1 MSLDFEKEVFKIGS
15 ELLKESQKRDTLF
28 FKKNWWYQKILAW
41 TLQKQSLKSNLFR
54 FIDVLP
60 NLSSDK
66 AFLSH
71 WREYFKDDE
80 LGFISSGLGRLAPSL
95 FVKSLRKQITQVA
108 QMFITGS
115 CPEESLKVISKNW
128 NQGLAFSLD
137 ILGEEILSEKEA
149 EQYFQT
155 CLSTMDQFKK
165 ASWSYQ
171 KTLQKDLEGELPH
184 LNFSVKLSALF
195 SQTKVE
201 AWDYSKECIKKRL
214 RLLFQ
219 KAVKEFFFINV
230 DMEYYHSKDL
240 YIEVFKELLMEEE
253 FKSYPHFG
261 LVVQTYLKE
270 SLEDLKDLID
280 FCKKRQQKIT
290 IRLVKGAYWDSEFL
304 LSQQKNWPIPVYT
317 EKSATDLNFEK
328 ALALLFEE
336 SNHVKIAVGSHN
348 IRSLALALAYHKKYP
363 SAQLEFQFLYGMVE
377 GLAHALKQRAY
388 LTRLYCTMGELI
400 PGMSYLVRRLLENSS
415 NQSFLLNSLMKKQS
429 PEKLLAP
436 PKIKKESPKES
447 PKDSQN
453 KAFSNFP
460 LPDFSKKENREL
472 FEKALKKW
480 EASFPVEV
488 PLMVSASKNK
498 KLNIFSRVNPN
509 KKNQIISK
517 SVFVDREQALKT
529 IEDRESFFPTWKK
542 TPASQRVS
550 YLYQTAELL
559 KEKFFHFASLQ
570 IYELGKTWEAACADV
585 AEAIDFCSF
594 YASSY
599 EALSKPQLTDDVA
612 GEESFL
618 HYEPIGLVSVIAPWN
633 FPLAIL
639 TGQLTAPLVCGN
651 IVLIKPAEQSS
662 LTAYELV
669 KVLLQAG
676 FPKESFAF
684 LPGQGEEIGELLVE
698 DPRVSVISFTGS
710 LEVGQ
715 KILHKINTSRSVD
728 DTQVEGL
735 VNGSRSLDSSQCVT
749 KQKKFKKAILEMG
762 GKNAII
768 IDSSADLDLAIK
780 GVNESAFGFQG
791 QKCSACSRVI
801 ILEDIYD
808 KFIARWIPAIES
820 LVIGESQKPESYG
833 GALVDELA
841 AKRVKA
847 FLEKQKEKL
856 IYSKPLEKEFI
867 EQAYVIPPS
876 VYLSSTPQS
885 DLMQKELFAP
895 IVSCYKVKNIEQA
908 LEILNQS
915 IFGLTAGLYSRHPG
929 HIEFFKAQADVGNV
943 YINRNCT
950 GALVKR
956 HPFGGRKSSGLGSKA
971 GQKDY
976 LKQFLQAKVI
986 TENQIRRG
994 FSPELF

>member
-1 MSLDFEKEVFKIGS
+1 MSLEFEKEVFKLGS
-15 ELLKESQKRDTLF
+15 ELLKESETKDTVF

-71 WREYFKDDE
+71 WKEYFKEDE

-108 QMFITGS
+108 RMFITGS

-128 NQGLAFSLD
+128 EQGLAFSLD

-149 EQYFQT
+149 EQYLQT

-171 KTLQKDLEGELPH
+171 KTLQNDLEGELPH

-201 AWDYSKECIKKRL
+201 AWDYSKEAIKKRL

-230 DMEYYHSKDL
+230 DMEYYHHKDL

-253 FKSYPHFG
+253 FKTYPHFG

-317 EKSATDLNFEK
+317 DKSATDLNFEK
-328 ALALLFEE
+328 ALGLLFKE
-336 SNHVKIAVGSHN
+336 SKHVKIAVGSHN
-348 IRSLALALAYHKKYP
+348 IRSVALALAYHKKYP

-415 NQSFLLNSLMKKQS
+415 NQSFLLNALMKKQS

-436 PKIKKESPKES
+436 PKIKKEV
-447 PKDSQN
+447 PKDSKN
-453 KAFSNFP
+453 KDFSNFP

-472 FEKALKKW
+472 FENALKKW
-480 EASFPVEV
+480 ERVFPVEV

-498 KLNIFSRVNPN
+498 TLNVVSRVNPN

-550 YLYQTAELL
+550 YLYKTAELL
-559 KEKFFHFASLQ
+559 KENFFHFASLQ
-570 IYELGKTWEAACADV
+570 VYEVGKNWETACADV

-599 EALSKPQLTDDVA
+599 ETLSKPQLTDVVA

-618 HYEPIGLVSVIAPWN
+618 HYEPLGLVSVIAPWN

-669 KVLLQAG
+669 KVLLKAG

-715 KILHKINTSRSVD
+715 KILHKINAPHSVD
-728 DTQVEGL
+728 DSQVEGQ
-735 VNGSRSLDSSQCVT
+735 VTAPSSFDSSRLVSR
-749 KQKKFKKAILEMG
+749 QKKFKKAILEMG

-768 IDSSADLDLAIK
+768 IDNSADLDLAIK

-808 KFIARWIPAIES
+808 KLIDRWIPTIES
-820 LVIGESQKPESYG
+820 LVIGESQKPENSI
-833 GALVDELA
+833 GALVDDLA
-841 AKRVKA
+841 FKRVKE
-847 FLEKQKEKL
+847 FLEKQKENL
-856 IYSKPLEKEFI
+856 IYSKPLKKEFE

-876 VYLSSTPQS
+876 LYFSSNPQS

-895 IVSCYKVKNIEQA
+895 IVSCYKVKTIEQA
-908 LEILNQS
+908 LELLNQS

-929 HIEFFKAQADVGNV
+929 HIEFFKSQADVGNV

-956 HPFGGRKSSGLGSKA
+956 HPFGGRKKSGLGSKA

-976 LKQFLQAKVI
+976 LKQFLQAKVV
-986 TENQIRRG
+986 TENHIRRG
-994 FSPELF
+994 FSPELFQ